1 MAALVFLVLETSKTP
16 EKETH
21 TDKEFLDLYICFSIL
36 EICIFV

>member
-1 MAALVFLVLETSKTP
+1 MAALVFLVLETYKTP